1 MDARDFQAQKAR
13 ANNVPLTPRRRR
25 RELLET
31 KLPVQA
37 PAELKILLECWNR
50 EGGDRPPRSV
60 QLACELASLVTAT
73 STWSRV
79 LYPSATPTHGDR
91 RCGG

>member
-1 MDARDFQAQKAR
+1 MDARSFHASKAR
-13 ANNVPLTPRRRR
+13 ASNAPLTR
-25 RELLET
+25 RELLERD
-31 KLPVQA
+31 LPAQA
-37 PAELKILLECWNR
+37 TAELKILLECWNR

-79 LYPSATPTHGDR
+79 LYPSATPIHGDR